1 VVSLILNVT
10 CFVKL
15 NSVLR
20 IFTRRY
26 NAKGILWFWST
37 HWWLTV
43 VRSAL
48 PYCVDCTVCNYAKQ
62 HILLRYNESLI
73 LDLVKHLNTHSC
85 NWKVVCG
92 GKYLRTLRR
101 IYVINVA
108 TVRLQTTHL
117 LIWMM
122 CPSSTPLSFMNL
134 IACCVQILRP
144 NTFKSIIFFRSSGE
158 PSAEHKCKLVPW
170 KQLLPHHMRVNT
182 VIRLLLYLT
191 SHCEESLC
199 TVLRVICVTGSV
211 QDGSRLIDTANKVE

>member
-1 VVSLILNVT
+1 M
-10 CFVKL
+10 
-15 NSVLR
+15 
-20 IFTRRY
+20 
-26 NAKGILWFWST
+26 
-37 HWWLTV
+37 
-43 VRSAL
+43 
-48 PYCVDCTVCNYAKQ
+48 
-62 HILLRYNESLI
+62 
-73 LDLVKHLNTHSC
+73 KHLNTHSC
-85 NWKVVCG
+85 NWKVVRG

-134 IACCVQILRP
+134 IACCVQTLRP
-144 NTFKSIIFFRSSGE
+144 STFKSIIFFRSSGK

-170 KQLLPHHMRVNT
+170 KQLLHRHMRVNT
-182 VIRLLLYLT
+182 IIRLLLYLT

-211 QDGSRLIDTANKVE
+211 QDGSRLIDTANKVEWLHVSFCWIAHRF